1 MIDQLKTTLTF
12 TLLLVIIGGC
22 GYGEKPDSISEQD
35 KTEKLE
41 IEKKNRLISI
51 VQTYV
56 RAIKE
61 KDFSM
66 IPYAD
71 SATLRSPLTQKGV
84 SVQLKG
90 KESLFNDWWKPLVLT
105 PNAKEV
111 VFEVTDYYFN
121 SALTS
126 IIAEMVVT
134 DHNFDPPVTLWV
146 ADRFTLN
153 EKGELI
159 DQINHFDVRDALTP
173 GWQND

>member
-1 MIDQLKTTLTF
+1 MRTLLKTILTL
-12 TLLLVIIGGC
+12 TLLLIIITGC
-22 GYGEKPDSISEQD
+22 SNGEKPDSISEQA
-35 KTEKLE
+35 KVRMMEK
-41 IEKKNRLISI
+41 EKKELLISI

-71 SATLRSPLTQKGV
+71 NATLRSPLTQKGV

-90 KESLFNDWWKPLVLT
+90 KESLFNDWWKPLVLR
-105 PNAKEV
+105 PDAKEV
-111 VFEVTDYYFN
+111 VFRVTDYFFN
-121 SALTS
+121 PTLTS

-134 DHNFDPPVTLWV
+134 DNNFEPAVTLWV
-146 ADRFTLN
+146 AERFTLN

-173 GWQND
+173 GWQNN

>member
-1 MIDQLKTTLTF
+1 MLTF
-12 TLLLVIIGGC
+12 TLLVVIISGC
-22 GYGEKPDSISEQD
+22 ENGAKPDSVPEQD
-35 KTEKLE
+35 NVRKMEH
-41 IEKKNRLISI
+41 KKKERLISI

-71 SATLRSPLTQKGV
+71 NATLRSPLTKKGV

-90 KESLFNDWWKPLVLT
+90 KDSLFNDWWKPLVLR
-105 PNAKEV
+105 PNAKDV

-126 IIAEMVVT
+126 IMAEMVVT
-134 DHNFDPPVTLWV
+134 DNNFEPAVTLWV
-146 ADRFTLN
+146 AERFTLN
-153 EKGELI
+153 ENGELI

-173 GWQND
+173 GWQNK

>member
-1 MIDQLKTTLTF
+1 MIAQLKTTLTF
-12 TLLLVIIGGC
+12 FLILLIIGGC
-22 GYGEKPDSISEQD
+22 NTGEKPGSFSELD
-35 KTEKLE
+35 KERKLE
-41 IEKKNRLISI
+41 TGKKDWLIAI

-56 RAIKE
+56 KAIKE
-61 KDFSM
+61 KEFSM
-66 IPYAD
+66 IPYAEN
-71 SATLRSPLTQKGV
+71 ATLRSPFTQKGV

-90 KESLFNDWWKPLVLT
+90 KESLFKDWWKPLVLT
-105 PNAKEV
+105 PDAKEV

-134 DHNFDPPVTLWV
+134 DHNFEPPVKLWV
-146 ADRFTLN
+146 AERFTLN